1 LKGELN
7 KLKMN
12 YDDDPKKEVQILKE
26 VERLNI
32 EIPTNKEIVR
42 EHYKSIIR
50 NKMIKSEQLDE
61 DEEAEKL
68 MADLQNENKNG
79 DDD

>member
-1 LKGELN
+1 MKGELN

-50 NKMIKSEQLDE
+50 NKMIKSE
-61 DEEAEKL
+61 
-68 MADLQNENKNG
+68 
-79 DDD
+79 